1 MGFIVTLYL
10 MQFIF
15 SFEIMF
21 YYMSLFHQELTQV
34 VSEKECRLKELS
46 AQITE
51 QSLLQ
56 DHADLKTLVDNYS
69 LCENEK
75 EALAKELEEK
85 NKEVECLTIELKKK
99 TYNLQGLVNTELWNK
114 NKEIEKLNKFCERK
128 HLEIL
133 ALQKQLRDRSLL
145 LPDKV
150 TSFVSPGNLPG
161 GIFSEVKENLQPHS
175 DTTTQLQNLTEER
188 RWVLFQLT
196 LFYGLSQKLLQTVC
210 FRWNKPIGAILCS
223 LKYLNSFVVLYKI

>member
-1 MGFIVTLYL
+1 M
-10 MQFIF
+10 
-15 SFEIMF
+15 SFF
-21 YYMSLFHQELTQV
+21 YQELTQAV
-34 VSEKECRLKELS
+34 CEKECRLKELS
-46 AQITE
+46 EQITE

-56 DHADLKTLVDNYS
+56 DHADLKTLVDNFNS
-69 LCENEK
+69 CENEK

-85 NKEVECLTIELKKK
+85 NKEVESLTLELKKK

-145 LPDKV
+145 IPDKV
-150 TSFVSPGNLPG
+150 TSFVSPANLPG
-161 GIFSEVKENLQPHS
+161 GIFAEVKENLQPHS

-188 RWVLFQLT
+188 RLVF
-196 LFYGLSQKLLQTVC
+196 FH
-210 FRWNKPIGAILCS
+210 
-223 LKYLNSFVVLYKI
+223 

>member
-1 MGFIVTLYL
+1 MIKSIWDNMGFNETLCL
-10 MQFIF
+10 VLLTRIF
-15 SFEIMF
+15 SLEIKMMF
-21 YYMSLFHQELTQV
+21 YCMSLFYQELTQAV
-34 VSEKECRLKELS
+34 CEKECRLKELS
-46 AQITE
+46 EQITE

-56 DHADLKTLVDNYS
+56 DHADLKTLVDNFNS
-69 LCENEK
+69 CENEK

-85 NKEVECLTIELKKK
+85 NKEVESLTIELKKK

-145 LPDKV
+145 IPDKV
-150 TSFVSPGNLPG
+150 TSFVSSANLPG
-161 GIFSEVKENLQPHS
+161 GIFAEVKENLQPHS

-188 RWVLFQLT
+188 RLVLFQ
-196 LFYGLSQKLLQTVC
+196 
-210 FRWNKPIGAILCS
+210 
-223 LKYLNSFVVLYKI
+223 

>member
-1 MGFIVTLYL
+1 MDYNETLCL
-10 MQFIF
+10 MQLIF
-15 SFEIMF
+15 SLEIKMIF
-21 YYMSLFHQELTQV
+21 YYMSLFYQELTQAV
-34 VSEKECRLKELS
+34 CEKECRLKELS
-46 AQITE
+46 EQITE

-56 DHADLKTLVDNYS
+56 DHADLKTLVDNFNS
-69 LCENEK
+69 CENEK

-85 NKEVECLTIELKKK
+85 NKEVESLTIELKKK

-145 LPDKV
+145 IPDKV
-150 TSFVSPGNLPG
+150 TSFVSPANLPG
-161 GIFSEVKENLQPHS
+161 GIFAEVKENLQPHS

-188 RWVLFQLT
+188 RLVLFQ
-196 LFYGLSQKLLQTVC
+196 
-210 FRWNKPIGAILCS
+210 
-223 LKYLNSFVVLYKI
+223 

>member
-1 MGFIVTLYL
+1 MGFNETLCL
-10 MQFIF
+10 MQLIF
-15 SFEIMF
+15 SLEIKMMF
-21 YYMSLFHQELTQV
+21 YYMSFFYQELTQAV
-34 VSEKECRLKELS
+34 CEKECRLKELS
-46 AQITE
+46 EQITE

-56 DHADLKTLVDNYS
+56 DHADLKTLVDNFNS
-69 LCENEK
+69 CENEK

-85 NKEVECLTIELKKK
+85 NKEVESLTLELKKK

-145 LPDKV
+145 IPDKV
-150 TSFVSPGNLPG
+150 TSFVSPANLPG
-161 GIFSEVKENLQPHS
+161 GIFAEVKENLQPHS

-188 RWVLFQLT
+188 RLVF
-196 LFYGLSQKLLQTVC
+196 FH
-210 FRWNKPIGAILCS
+210 
-223 LKYLNSFVVLYKI
+223 

>member
-1 MGFIVTLYL
+1 MGFNETLCL
-10 MQFIF
+10 MQLIF
-15 SFEIMF
+15 SLEIKMMF
-21 YYMSLFHQELTQV
+21 YYMSLFYQELTQAV
-34 VSEKECRLKELS
+34 CEKECRLKELS
-46 AQITE
+46 EQITE

-56 DHADLKTLVDNYS
+56 DHADLKTLVDNFNS
-69 LCENEK
+69 CENEK

-85 NKEVECLTIELKKK
+85 NKEVESLTIELKKK

-145 LPDKV
+145 IPDKV
-150 TSFVSPGNLPG
+150 TSFGSPANLPG
-161 GIFSEVKENLQPHS
+161 GIFTEVKENLQPHS

-188 RWVLFQLT
+188 RLVLFQ
-196 LFYGLSQKLLQTVC
+196 
-210 FRWNKPIGAILCS
+210 
-223 LKYLNSFVVLYKI
+223 

>member
-1 MGFIVTLYL
+1 MGFNETLCL
-10 MQFIF
+10 MQLIF
-15 SFEIMF
+15 SLEIKMMF
-21 YYMSLFHQELTQV
+21 YYMSFFYQELTQAV
-34 VSEKECRLKELS
+34 CEKECRLKELS
-46 AQITE
+46 EQITE

-56 DHADLKTLVDNYS
+56 DHADLKTLVDNFNS
-69 LCENEK
+69 CENEK

-85 NKEVECLTIELKKK
+85 NKEVESLTIELKKK

-145 LPDKV
+145 IPDKV
-150 TSFVSPGNLPG
+150 TSFGSPANLPS
-161 GIFSEVKENLQPHS
+161 GIFAEVKENLQPLS

-188 RWVLFQLT
+188 RLVLFQ
-196 LFYGLSQKLLQTVC
+196 
-210 FRWNKPIGAILCS
+210 
-223 LKYLNSFVVLYKI
+223 

>member
-1 MGFIVTLYL
+1 MGFNETLCL
-10 MQFIF
+10 MQLIF
-15 SFEIMF
+15 SLEIKMMF
-21 YYMSLFHQELTQV
+21 YYMSFFYQELTQAV
-34 VSEKECRLKELS
+34 CEKECRLKELS
-46 AQITE
+46 EQVTE

-56 DHADLKTLVDNYS
+56 EHADLKTLVDNFNS
-69 LCENEK
+69 CENEK

-85 NKEVECLTIELKKK
+85 NKEVESLTIELKKK

-145 LPDKV
+145 IPDKV
-150 TSFVSPGNLPG
+150 TSFVSPTNLPG
-161 GIFSEVKENLQPHS
+161 GIFAEVKENLQPHS

-188 RWVLFQLT
+188 RLVFFQ
-196 LFYGLSQKLLQTVC
+196 
-210 FRWNKPIGAILCS
+210 
-223 LKYLNSFVVLYKI
+223 